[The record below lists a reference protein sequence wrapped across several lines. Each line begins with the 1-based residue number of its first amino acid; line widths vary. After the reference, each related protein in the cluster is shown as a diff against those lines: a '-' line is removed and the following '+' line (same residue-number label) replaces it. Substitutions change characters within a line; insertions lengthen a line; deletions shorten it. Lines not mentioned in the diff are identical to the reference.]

1 MNWSKPNTSFSYGTE
16 LRGDHRHPQRFAVL
30 FDGGF
35 L

>member
-1 MNWSKPNTSFSYGTE
+1 LFGYGAE
-16 LRGDHRHPQRFAVL
+16 LRGDHRHPQRLAVL